1 MLEVISATGDTAVSQ
16 IAMAFGKTRAS
27 GSMKRSLLALLEDGL
42 IEYTIPDRPTSRL
55 QKYRLTAKGV
65 RLLASFKKKDGRK

>member
-1 MLEVISATGDTAVSQ
+1 MFEVISAMADTAISQ
-16 IAMAFGKTRAS
+16 IAMSFGKTRAS

-65 RLLASFKKKDGRK
+65 RLVAALKKKGGRK